1 MFSPFETSIRHIYDV
16 AYIKDAASRYQGDEQ
31 SLLINRPLH
40 ISIIKSTPIML
51 SHKLTVLNK
60 PGVIIFNQPET
71 FQTLSGTLQESDRE
85 RPDMGNINV
94 TLAIKSSTQYFNPRL
109 VDLQL
114 GNLEQ
119 NKTIW
124 LYRDLST
131 SWGSRRSVY
140 GQLVM
145 ENGTIIPW
153 AILHLK
159 INYQPGN
166 SLTLYAQANAQG
178 DFDIPLN
185 SVPQPARNISTY
197 SAELTILAPTVSQ
210 LSTSVQMMNP
220 DQFVAVNIGI
230 KNKPGTHSGQPPEI
244 DFQPLMSL
252 DLKPDKRT
260 RLLTRDHDRL
270 IIKH

>member
-1 MFSPFETSIRHIYDV
+1 MFNPLETSIRHIYDV
-16 AYIKDAASRYQGDEQ
+16 AYIKDAATRYQGDDK

-40 ISIIKSTPIML
+40 ISIIKSTPMM
-51 SHKLTVLNK
+51 SRKLTIFNK
-60 PGVIIFNQPET
+60 PGVIIFNQPEK
-71 FQTLSGTLQESDRE
+71 FQILSDTLQESDRE
-85 RPDMGNINV
+85 RPDMGNISV
-94 TLAIKSSTQYFNPRL
+94 TLAIKSTTQYFNPRL
-109 VDLQL
+109 VDLEL
-114 GNLEQ
+114 GDLEQ

-124 LYRDLST
+124 LYRDLNT
-131 SWGSRRSVY
+131 FWGSRCSVY

-145 ENGTIIPW
+145 ENGTVIPW
-153 AILHLK
+153 AILQLK

-185 SVPQPARNISTY
+185 SLPQPARNISTY
-197 SAELTILAPTVSQ
+197 NAELSILAPTVTQ
-210 LSTSVQMMNP
+210 LNESVQLMNP

-252 DLKPDKRT
+252 ALKPDKRT
-260 RLLTRDHDRL
+260 RLLTKDHDRL